1 MPGTGGRNLST
12 YSLSSHTQTHHGLFI
27 CLSMNIWTVS
37 TFGYYDLC
45 CYGCLFTGFSQSPR
59 SQFFGNLFL
68 GAELLVTVFGFPG
81 GASSEDPACQSRRQ
95 EMQVQSLGWEDP
107 LEKGVATHSSI
118 LAWRFLWTEEPG
130 GLQVHSIT
138 RIRHNLNGLACSHCV
153 QHF

>member
-37 TFGYYDLC
+37 TLGYYDLC

-68 GAELLVTVFGFPG
+68 GAELLVTLFGFPG
-81 GASSEDPACQSRRQ
+81 GASSEDPACQCRRQ
-95 EMQVQSLGWEDP
+95 EMQVQPLGWEDP
-107 LEKGVATHSSI
+107 LEKVWQPTPA
-118 LAWRFLWTEEPG
+118 FLPG
-130 GLQVHSIT
+130 DSCGQRSLVGYKFIASQESDT
-138 RIRHNLNGLACSHCV
+138 T
-153 QHF
+153 